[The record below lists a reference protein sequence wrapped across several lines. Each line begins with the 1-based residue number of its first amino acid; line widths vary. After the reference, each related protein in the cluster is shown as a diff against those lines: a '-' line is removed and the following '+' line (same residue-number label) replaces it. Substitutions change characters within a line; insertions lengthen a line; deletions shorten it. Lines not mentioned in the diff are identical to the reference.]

1 MHAELS
7 VSIGF
12 AFYGS
17 GGFIGPIGENTSVSN
32 NPSFFSQSRPNRLA
46 RMAPGLPVLLGYRR
60 ADLPHDLIA
69 GLSVAAVALPV
80 GVAYAL
86 LAGFSPVVGLYVSIL
101 PLVIYALFGTSR
113 QLMVGPDAATCALV
127 AAAVTPLAAGDPQ
140 TYLALTML
148 MTTLAGLMC
157 IGASFLRLGALADFL
172 SRPILVGFLNGI
184 SLYILAGQLGKL
196 LGLSIDAGGILPK
209 LLEVTGKMDQ
219 IHWPTLAVG
228 LATLAIY
235 VIAKRWFPRLPAP
248 LLALLGSGL
257 LVALLGLDALGVA
270 VVGTVPAGLP
280 QLRLPSFSLDQVE
293 MVAGPAAGLALIT
306 FTSMILTA
314 RSFAAKNHYEIDAD
328 REMAALGAANIAAA
342 ISQGFAISGADS
354 RTAMADASGGRT
366 QMTGLVAAASIAL
379 VLVFLTDPLRYI
391 PMAGLG
397 AVLIMASLSLLD
409 LQPLRQFFRLS
420 RFEFAL
426 SLLATLGVIWVGA
439 IDSIVVAVVLAL
451 LHFVR
456 LSARPN
462 AEILGKVKDLR
473 GYHSVARHPT
483 AETDAGLLLFRFNA
497 PLVFFNAGHFKQQA
511 LAAID
516 AAGPSLRWFVVDL
529 LPVTHLDI
537 TGYCTLD
544 DLARTLHEQRAELA
558 FAGRMT
564 EVSERRKSLGLEESS
579 KLGRHFLSIGD
590 AVESYRSSQAGIAGG
605 SD

>member
-1 MHAELS
+1 MSNLS
-7 VSIGF
+7 S
-12 AFYGS
+12 S
-17 GGFIGPIGENTSVSN
+17 SLLSPN
-32 NPSFFSQSRPNRLA
+32 NWLA
-46 RMAPGLPVLLGYRR
+46 RFAPGLRALLGYRR
-60 ADLPHDLIA
+60 ADLSHDLIA

-196 LGLSIDAGGILPK
+196 LGFSINAGGVLPK
-209 LLEVTGKMDQ
+209 LVEVAGKIDH

-235 VIAKRWFPRLPAP
+235 VIAKRWLPRLPAP
-248 LLALLGSGL
+248 LLALVGSGL
-257 LVALLGLDALGVA
+257 LVAVFGLDALGVA
-270 VVGTVPAGLP
+270 VVGSVPAGLP
-280 QLRLPSFSLDQVE
+280 ELRLPTFTLDQIELV
-293 MVAGPAAGLALIT
+293 VGPAAGLALIT

-366 QMTGLVAAASIAL
+366 QLTGLVAAASIAL
-379 VLVFLTDPLRYI
+379 VLVFLSDPLRYI

-409 LQPLRQFFRLS
+409 LRPLRVFYRLS
-420 RFEFAL
+420 KFEFAL
-426 SLLATLGVIWVGA
+426 SLFATFGVIWVGA
-439 IDSIVVAVVLAL
+439 IDAIVLAVVLAL
-451 LHFVR
+451 MQFVH
-456 LSARPN
+456 LNARPR
-462 AEILGKVKDLR
+462 AEILGKVKGLR
-473 GYHSVARHPT
+473 GYHSIARHPSGK
-483 AETDAGLLLFRFNA
+483 TDTGLLLFRFNA
-497 PLVFFNAGHFKQQA
+497 SLVFFNASHFKQQA
-511 LAAID
+511 QAAID
-516 AAGPSLRWFVVDL
+516 AAGPSLRWFLIDT
-529 LPVTHLDI
+529 LPVNHVDI
-537 TGYCTLD
+537 TGYSTLS
-544 DLARTLHEQRAELA
+544 DLASILHKQGAELV

-564 EVSERRKSLGLEESS
+564 EMSERRKLLGLDEGS
-579 KLGRHFLSIGD
+579 KLGQHFPSIGH
-590 AVESYRSSQAGIAGG
+590 AVESYRSSYAENAEQKETPGRAGA
-605 SD
+605 SRMLDA

>member
-1 MHAELS
+1 M
-7 VSIGF
+7 
-12 AFYGS
+12 
-17 GGFIGPIGENTSVSN
+17 SN
-32 NPSFFSQSRPNRLA
+32 HSTPFSQSLNNWLTRF
-46 RMAPGLPVLLGYRR
+46 APGLPALLGYRL

-184 SLYILAGQLGKL
+184 SLYILVGQLGKL
-196 LGLSIDAGGILPK
+196 LGFSLGAAGILPK
-209 LLEVTGKMDQ
+209 LLEVARKVDH

-235 VIAKRWFPRLPAP
+235 VIAKRWLPRLPAP
-248 LLALLGSGL
+248 LLALVGSGL
-257 LVALLGLDALGVA
+257 LVALFGLDALGVA
-270 VVGTVPAGLP
+270 VVGSVPAGLP
-280 QLRLPSFSLDQVE
+280 ELSLPTFSLDQIE
-293 MVAGPAAGLALIT
+293 LVAGPAAGLALIT

-342 ISQGFAISGADS
+342 VSQGFAISGADS

-366 QMTGLVAAASIAL
+366 QMTGLVAAGSIAL
-379 VLVFLTDPLRYI
+379 VLVFLSDPLRYI

-409 LQPLRQFFRLS
+409 LRPLQDFYRLS
-420 RFEFAL
+420 KFEFAL
-426 SLLATLGVIWVGA
+426 SLFATFGVIWVGA
-439 IDSIVVAVVLAL
+439 IDAIVLAVILAL
-451 LHFVR
+451 LHFVH
-456 LSARPN
+456 LSARPS
-462 AEILGKVKDLR
+462 AEILGKVNGLR
-473 GYHSVARHPT
+473 GYHSVARHPS
-483 AETDAGLLLFRFNA
+483 AKTDAGLLLFRFNA
-497 PLVFFNAGHFKQQA
+497 PLVFFNAANFKQQA
-511 LAAID
+511 QAAINN
-516 AAGPSLRWFVVDL
+516 AGPSLRWFVIDT
-529 LPVTHLDI
+529 LPITHVDI
-537 TGYCTLD
+537 TGYSTLS
-544 DLARTLHEQRAELA
+544 DLASILHKQGAELS

-564 EVSERRKSLGLEESS
+564 EMSARRKSLGLDEDS
-579 KLGRHFLSIGD
+579 KLGQHFPSIGH
-590 AVESYRSSQAGIAGG
+590 AVERYRAMQAETAGPG
-605 SD
+605 S